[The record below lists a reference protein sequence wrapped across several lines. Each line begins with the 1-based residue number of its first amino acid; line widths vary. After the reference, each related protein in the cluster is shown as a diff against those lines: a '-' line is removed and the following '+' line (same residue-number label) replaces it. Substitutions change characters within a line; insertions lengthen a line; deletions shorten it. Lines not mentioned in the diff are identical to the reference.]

1 MKTKNYSAIIE
12 DSMTETKAVYMFMAI
27 IELVF
32 GAFLIIYP
40 SISAQILTIIIGA
53 ILAGVGVFNIISFLM
68 NKNASFRQG
77 ILSGVISAALGVAFI
92 AQAESVLNV
101 TSIILGVFVIFE
113 GLTSC
118 KRSII
123 MKRLEFSKWFI
134 PLIIALVSCVLG
146 TLILIFPSFFGEA
159 IMIIVGILLVIE
171 AILGVWSIIFI
182 LRLRK
187 KLEDILDDE
196 DNRLTVVEKK

>member
-1 MKTKNYSAIIE
+1 MKAKNYNAIIE

-68 NKNASFRQG
+68 NKSASFRQG
-77 ILSGVISAALGVAFI
+77 ILSGVISAALGIAFI
-92 AQAESVLNV
+92 AQAETVVNV

-118 KRSII
+118 KRSVI
-123 MKRLEFSKWFI
+123 MKRLEFNKWFI
-134 PLIIALVSCVLG
+134 PLIIALAACVIG
-146 TLILIFPSFFGEA
+146 TLILIFPGFFGEA

-171 AILGVWSIIFI
+171 AGLGIWSIIFI

-196 DNRLTVVEKK
+196 SNKLTVVEK